1 MPKINIKILIT
12 EIFPQKNVKKEFL
25 RLMQFPHMYY
35 HTILTLS
42 NIGGRQRMNGKF
54 MNL

>member
-25 RLMQFPHMYY
+25 RLMQFPPYV
-35 HTILTLS
+35 LS
-42 NIGGRQRMNGKF
+42 SDTDVIKYKGKA
-54 MNL
+54 